1 MATGQREA
9 PVTQGTVRLTLWVF
23 TYSLQAADKRKG
35 ASDGLAPRP
44 KPMGAGHIHFTCW
57 EASCPQEP
65 P

>member
-1 MATGQREA
+1 M
-9 PVTQGTVRLTLWVF
+9 TQGTVRLTLWVF

-35 ASDGLAPRP
+35 ASDGLAPCP